1 MPLTPADSA
10 LFGSLFAQPE
20 VAALFTDEVY
30 VRRLLTVEGALA
42 SVQGRLGIIPPES
55 AEAILHLTQTFSPD
69 LASLRAG
76 LLTDGVPVSAL
87 LAQLRPA
94 LPAAARDHLHFGA
107 TTQDIVDTAFVLAA
121 REALRVLRRE
131 LLAVGDRL
139 AELSQAQAQTLMPG
153 RTHSQQALPVTF
165 GLKAAGWLTPLT
177 RHLERLR
184 ELEGRLYV
192 VSFGGAAG
200 TLAALGDRGL
210 AVADALAAELDLA
223 APPTPWHTQRDTVF
237 ELAAWLA
244 GVGTS
249 LGKLAQDVIL
259 LAQSEVGEVREGGG
273 GGGSSTMPQKQNP
286 ITSEVI
292 LAAASTNAGLLA
304 AVARSGV
311 QEHERGTHG
320 WQVEWLT
327 VPQMLGLIGAALAHT
342 RRLLDGLEVQA
353 ARMAHNVA
361 ASHGL
366 MLAEALSF
374 ALTAVLPKEEAKA
387 LIRQAVPQALAGEG
401 HLVGLVRERL
411 GPRGA
416 RVDWAALTEAH
427 TLGST
432 FNLID
437 RAIRHYRQVR
447 PSCSPAEAPP
457 QSSGSPT

>member
-10 LFGSLFAQPE
+10 LFGSLFSQPE
-20 VAALFTDEVY
+20 VAALFTDEAY
-30 VRRLLTVEGALA
+30 VRRLLAVEGALA
-42 SVQGRLGIIPPES
+42 TAQGRLGIIPAGS
-55 AEAILHLTQTFSPD
+55 ARAILALTGTFAPD
-69 LASLRAG
+69 LDALRGG
-76 LLTDGVPVSAL
+76 LLADGVPVSAL

-94 LPAAARDHLHFGA
+94 LPSAARDHLHFGA
-107 TTQDIVDTAFVLAA
+107 TTQDIVDTAFVLTA
-121 REALRVLRRE
+121 REALRVLRRD
-131 LLAVGDRL
+131 LLAAGDRL
-139 AELSQAQAQTLMPG
+139 AALAQGYAGTLMPG

-184 ELEGRLYV
+184 ELEARLYV

-200 TLAALGDRGL
+200 TLAALGSRGL
-210 AVADALAAELDLA
+210 EVADALAAELGLA

-237 ELAAWLA
+237 ELTAWLA

-273 GGGSSTMPQKQNP
+273 GGGSSTMPQKHNP

-304 AVARSGV
+304 AVTRSGV

-327 VPQMLGLIGAALAHT
+327 VPQMLGLTGAALSHT
-342 RRLLDGLEVQA
+342 RRLLDGLEVHA
-353 ARMAHNVA
+353 ERMARNVQD
-361 ASHGL
+361 SRGL

-374 ALTAVLPKEEAKA
+374 ALAAVLPKEEAKA
-387 LIRQAVPQALAGEG
+387 LIWAAVPRALAGEG
-401 HLVGLVRERL
+401 HLVALVRERL
-411 GPRGA
+411 GPRGD
-416 RVDWAALTEAH
+416 RVDWAALTEEH
-427 TLGST
+427 TLGCT
-432 FNLID
+432 TELII
-437 RAIRHYRQVR
+437 RAVSHYRHVR
-447 PSCSPAEAPP
+447 RP
-457 QSSGSPT
+457 

>member
-10 LFGSLFAQPE
+10 LFGTLFSQPE
-20 VAALFTDEVY
+20 VAALFSDEAY
-30 VRRLLTVEGALA
+30 VRRLLEVEGALA
-42 SVQGRLGIIPPES
+42 AVQGRLGIIPPES
-55 AEAILHLTQTFSPD
+55 AGAILQLTRTFSPD
-69 LASLRAG
+69 LGQLREG

-87 LAQLRPA
+87 LGQLRPA
-94 LPAAARDHLHFGA
+94 LPAPARDHLHFGA
-107 TTQDIVDTAFVLAA
+107 TTQDIVDTASVLAA
-121 REALRVLRRE
+121 REALGVLRRE

-139 AELSQAQAQTLMPG
+139 AELSQAHAGTLMPG

-165 GLKAAGWLTPLT
+165 GLKAAGWLTPIT

-200 TLAALGDRGL
+200 TLAALEDRGL
-210 AVADALAAELDLA
+210 DVAEALAAELGLS
-223 APPTPWHTQRDTVF
+223 APPTPWHTQRDTIL
-237 ELAAWLA
+237 ELAAWLT

-249 LGKLAQDVIL
+249 LGKLAQDMIL

-327 VPQMLGLIGAALAHT
+327 VPQMLGLTGAALAHT
-342 RRLLDGLEVQA
+342 RRLLGALEVQA
-353 ARMAHNVA
+353 QRMRENVQ

-374 ALTAVLPKEEAKA
+374 ALTAVLPREEAKA
-387 LIRQAVPQALAGEG
+387 LIRDAVPQALAGKG
-401 HLVGLVRERL
+401 HLVELVREQL
-411 GPRGA
+411 GHLGD
-416 RVDWAALTEAH
+416 RVDWAALTEER
-427 TLGST
+427 TLGAT
-432 FNLID
+432 APLIS
-437 RAIRHYRQVR
+437 RAVEQYHGTRLHRPTHRQR
-447 PSCSPAEAPP
+447 TPP
-457 QSSGSPT
+457 EENS